1 LADFVSP
8 LALATVS
15 QHPVFSAVSNGS
27 EWNNHVHLG
36 RWADLLLI
44 APCSANTLAK
54 MVHGHCDNMV
64 LAVFLSAACP
74 VALAPAMDEDMW
86 EHPTTQHN
94 LQLWQSFGHQV
105 IPVGHGELAS
115 GLIGPGRMAE
125 PEEIVGVAE
134 SILAGAQKAVGK
146 KALITAGPTYEAID
160 PVRFI
165 GNHAS

>member
-1 LADFVSP
+1 MSLHGKKIILAITGSIAAYKTPQLVRLLVKAGAEVKVIMTPAAADFVSP

-74 VALAPAMDEDMW
+74 V
-86 EHPTTQHN
+86 
-94 LQLWQSFGHQV
+94 
-105 IPVGHGELAS
+105 
-115 GLIGPGRMAE
+115 
-125 PEEIVGVAE
+125 
-134 SILAGAQKAVGK
+134 
-146 KALITAGPTYEAID
+146 
-160 PVRFI
+160 
-165 GNHAS
+165 